1 VTGGPRLL
9 AREPTPLSASLPRLD
24 TLVSP
29 YTGLVQAVHPLL
41 AAPAD
46 ARLVRMAATTPA
58 AVRIARAERGALD
71 DGSGGY
77 APSSERARA
86 AAIGEA
92 AERYAGSMVPESS
105 LVLATAA
112 ELGRAAVSP
121 ERFALFAPHQYARPG
136 FPFVPFT
143 KDVRIRWARGFSIP
157 GGEEVFLPA
166 QLVYLSWRRI
176 ASSEARIAYSTSS
189 GLACGPTL
197 TEAVLFGLLEL
208 VERDAFMLMWN
219 NRLSLPRLDWRGDA
233 SLGPFV
239 ERYLAP
245 TGARFTTVD
254 LSGFLAV
261 PVTAA
266 IVEGDG
272 ETEPALAVGAGCAA
286 TIRDAVVK
294 AVAEA
299 FAVRSWGRTMLQAP
313 GADGLERP
321 IATFADHIRFYL
333 RRPRAERAR
342 FLTASAR
349 AIGVREIPSLVGT
362 TALDQIEEIAAKLA
376 GQGAHAYAVDV
387 TTPDLRDAGLAVAKV
402 VSPELCSLDVHHDAR
417 FLGGTRLYRLPVGLG
432 LRETPATSAELNPD
446 PHPFP

>member
-1 VTGGPRLL
+1 
-9 AREPTPLSASLPRLD
+9 
-24 TLVSP
+24 
-29 YTGLVQAVHPLL
+29 
-41 AAPAD
+41 
-46 ARLVRMAATTPA
+46 M
-58 AVRIARAERGALD
+58 ARAERGALD
-71 DGSGGY
+71 DGAGGY
-77 APSSERARA
+77 APTAARARA

-92 AERYAGSMVPESS
+92 AERYAGSVVPESS

-112 ELGRAAVSP
+112 ELGRAAVAP
-121 ERFALFAPHQYARPG
+121 ERFALFAPDQYARPG

-143 KDVRIRWARGFSIP
+143 KDLRIRWARGFSIP
-157 GGEEVFLPA
+157 RGEEVFLPA

-176 ASSEARIAYSTSS
+176 ASNEARIAYSTSS

-219 NRLSLPRLDWRGDA
+219 NRLSLPRLDWHGDA
-233 SLGPFV
+233 FLGPFV
-239 ERYLAP
+239 ERYLGP

-272 ETEPALAVGAGCAA
+272 ETEPALAVGAGSAA
-286 TIRDAVVK
+286 TMRDAVVK

-299 FAVRSWGRTMLQAP
+299 FAVRSWGRTMLRAH
-313 GADGLERP
+313 DVDDLERP

-333 RRPRAERAR
+333 RRPQAERAG
-342 FLTASAR
+342 FLPASDR
-349 AIGVREIPSLVGT
+349 TVGVDEIASLAGR

-376 GQGAHAYAVDV
+376 GQDAYVYAVDV
-387 TTPDLRDAGLAVAKV
+387 TPADLRDAGLAVAKI

-417 FLGGTRLYRLPVGLG
+417 FLGGTRLYRLPVELG
-432 LRETPATSAELNPD
+432 LRETPATGADLNPD